1 MATSCSGP
9 VIYLANFAYEV
20 RNHSASAGQLFL
32 LWKIQRITEF
42 FHSGHETAEGRC
54 WRYSAYFTSIFCEFQ
69 QGFLICPV
77 QNNYDSVLTL
87 KNMTLYWTI
96 LSKTA

>member
-32 LWKIQRITEF
+32 LWKILRIIKF
-42 FHSGHETAEGRC
+42 SQSGHETAEGRC
-54 WRYSAYFTSIFCEFQ
+54 WRYSAYFTSMFC
-69 QGFLICPV
+69 GFHRGSLICQV
-77 QNNYDSVLTL
+77 QNNYDCVL
-87 KNMTLYWTI
+87 NP
-96 LSKTA
+96 